1 LLPKAQINI
10 FAVSNIKVKI
20 AILKESRKG
29 ERRVAATPQVCAQW
43 IKGGNE
49 VAIEAGAGAEA
60 HYSDK
65 NYSDAGVTVGSRA
78 EVLGGARIVLMV
90 NPPDGQAISALPAGC
105 AAVSL
110 LYHRTNSEI
119 MAALNA
125 KNISA
130 FSLDAIPRISR
141 AQSMD
146 VLSSQANL
154 SGYKAVIKGAENLGK
169 IFPMLMTAAGTITP
183 SRVLIFGVGVAGLQ
197 AIATAKRLGAVVEAT
212 DVRPETKEQVES
224 LGGKFIEVKGA
235 EVGSEGGYAKEASE
249 EYRLKQREAVNKSLA
264 MADLV
269 ITTALVPGR
278 KAPIL
283 IDAEQLSLMK
293 PGSVLVDMAAEQGG
307 NCVATEPETTKV
319 VNGVTIIGTVNL
331 PSELPMN
338 SSDLFAK
345 NIDALLK
352 LIAPKGELLFD
363 MDDEIVQGS
372 LICHE
377 GKILQGEVQNA

>member
-1 LLPKAQINI
+1 
-10 FAVSNIKVKI
+10 VKI
-20 AILKESRKG
+20 AVLKESKSG
-29 ERRVAATPQVCAQW
+29 ERRVAATPQLCAQW
-43 IKGGNE
+43 TKQGLS
-49 VAIEAGAGAEA
+49 VAVESNAGIAANYTDEIYVNAGA
-60 HYSDK
+60 
-65 NYSDAGVTVGSRA
+65 TVANRA
-78 EVLGGARIVLMV
+78 EVLNGANLVLKV
-90 NPPDGQAISALPAGC
+90 NAPEPDEIASLPENVALISLM
-105 AAVSL
+105 
-110 LYHRTNSEI
+110 YHRSNPQLGLD
-119 MAALNA
+119 LNA
-125 KNISA
+125 RRISA

-154 SGYKAVIKGAENLGK
+154 AGYKAVIKGADHLGR
-169 IFPMLMTAAGTITP
+169 IFPMLMTAAGTVTP

-235 EVGSEGGYAKEASE
+235 EVGSEGGYAKEATE
-249 EYRLKQREAVNKSLA
+249 EYRQKQREAVNKSLA

-283 IDAEQLSLMK
+283 IDEEQLALMK
-293 PGSVLVDMAAEQGG
+293 YGSVLVDMAAEQGG
-307 NCVATEPETTKV
+307 NCVGTETGQIVMK
-319 VNGVTIIGTVNL
+319 NGVTIIGITNL

-338 SSDLFAK
+338 ASDLFAK

-352 LIAPKGELLFD
+352 LIAPGGNLQFD
-363 MDDEIVQGS
+363 LNDEIVQGC
-372 LICHE
+372 LVCHD
-377 GKILQGEVQNA
+377 GRVLLGEAQVAV